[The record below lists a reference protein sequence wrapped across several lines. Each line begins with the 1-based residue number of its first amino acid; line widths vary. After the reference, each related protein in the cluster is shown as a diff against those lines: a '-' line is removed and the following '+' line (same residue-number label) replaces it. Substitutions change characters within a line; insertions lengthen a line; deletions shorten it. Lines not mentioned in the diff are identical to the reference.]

1 MSTSIQEYRSPFYE
15 DANIM
20 IMEDIPE
27 FDTEDYD
34 LFNEKEFKKYIND
47 IETLVRHSYEYQIYI
62 QYIRLYMDMNRS
74 PFLEHATNI
83 ETTKIRVEIHHTPF
97 TLYDIVLTVF
107 NKRSRMEEPLDV
119 ELVALEVTY
128 LHYFLY
134 VGLVPLS
141 KTEHL
146 LVHNQELFVPLD
158 HRLLGRYEEFIE
170 MYKQDIPEDAMER
183 YEIQKELTKTYDE
196 NKNLEVLK
204 VAPTYLQ
211 MSGYGLPQLEQVK
224 TLAQDRLQQL
234 TSDNKYKGIESAKY
248 NNTNEKIKP
257 FTIGEEYRSKTCN

>member
-1 MSTSIQEYRSPFYE
+1 MNTSIQEYRSPFYE
-15 DANIM
+15 NANVM
-20 IMEDIPE
+20 IMENIPE

-47 IETLVRHSYEYQIYI
+47 IEGLVRRSMEYQIYI

-83 ETTKIRVEIHHTPF
+83 ETTKIRIEIHHTPF
-97 TLYDIVLTVF
+97 TLFDIVMTVF
-107 NKRSRMEEPLDV
+107 NKRSRTQEPLEV
-119 ELVALEVTY
+119 ELVALEVAY

-183 YEIQKELTKTYDE
+183 YNIQKELTKTYNE
-196 NKNLEVLK
+196 TKNTQILQ

-211 MSGYGLPQLEQVK
+211 MPNGYGLPQLEQIK
-224 TLAQDRLQQL
+224 SLAQDRLQQL
-234 TSDNKYKGIESAKY
+234 TSSNTYKGIETEKY

-257 FTIGEEYRSKTCN
+257 FTIGDEYRSR